1 MSVHHKPITLWRIS
15 DGKAGHD
22 AQSRG
27 LTSALARIVRCE
39 IFDIRVTP
47 QAGYWSALFGP
58 GPDAARELPD
68 PDLIIGAGHRTHLP
82 MLRAR
87 RARGGHAVVIM
98 KPTLPTRWFDLCF
111 IPEHDHPPDQTNI
124 KTTKGAINTIIP
136 SPVCDPDKG
145 LILIGG
151 PSRHYR
157 WDENRLL
164 LQLLHIAERS
174 SIRWDVTDS
183 PRTPDST
190 RVHLSKTVSNNLV
203 YTPYNK
209 TPPDWIG
216 THLHTCGQ
224 VWVTEDSVSMLYE
237 ALSSGSSVGLLDV
250 PARKNTDRLT
260 KAIRHLADEGMITT
274 YDQWATTGS
283 LKPPAAPLYE
293 ADRCAR
299 IVAEKFML
307 PLQQSAV

>member
-1 MSVHHKPITLWRIS
+1 LSAHHKPITLWRIS

-27 LTSALARIVRCE
+27 LTTALARIVSCE
-39 IFDIRVTP
+39 IFDIHVTP
-47 QAGYWSALFGP
+47 QTGYWSALFGP
-58 GPDAARELPD
+58 GPDAARNLPD

-87 RARGGHAVVIM
+87 RARGGKIIVIM

-111 IPEHDHPPDQTNI
+111 IPEHDQSPDQANI
-124 KTTKGAINTIIP
+124 KTTRGAINTIVP
-136 SPVCDPDKG
+136 STVRDPDKG

-164 LQLLHIAERS
+164 LQLLHIAGGS
-174 SIRWDVTDS
+174 AVRWEVTDS

-190 RVHLSKTVSNNLV
+190 RARLSKPVSNNLV
-203 YTPYNK
+203 FTPYNT
-209 TPPDWIG
+209 TPLDWVS
-216 THLHTCGQ
+216 THLQTCGQ

-237 ALSSGSSVGLLDV
+237 ALSSGSAVGLLEM
-250 PARKNTDRLT
+250 PAKKKSDRI
-260 KAIRHLADEGMITT
+260 AIATRHLAEKGLITT
-274 YDQWATTGS
+274 YEQWTATGT
-283 LKPPAAPLYE
+283 LKTPTSPLYE

-299 IVAEKFML
+299 IVAKEFAL
-307 PLQQSAV
+307 PLQQSAS